1 MRRGCVGA
9 ARRKNG
15 DCTRKPWLARPAA
28 GSPADENTNL
38 LASMLRECSG
48 FHPPPRPILW
58 RASPGSLRPGPEE
71 PRPQAACARYNQP
84 SCAGESRDPVVFNPG
99 MKILDG
105 QPRGEEDER
114 QDRGR
119 GRCRGC
125 CGRVA
130 PPHARSLV
138 SDRGVGVTTG
148 SGKSTGG
155 GNARWRPRSPAGDGR
170 VCVRDGCGG
179 QSRLL

>member
-1 MRRGCVGA
+1 
-9 ARRKNG
+9 
-15 DCTRKPWLARPAA
+15 
-28 GSPADENTNL
+28 
-38 LASMLRECSG
+38 MLRG
-48 FHPPPRPILW
+48 AKTATV
-58 RASPGSLRPGPEE
+58 RASPGLPGLRQARPLTRTQTCWLPCSEYAAGSIHPHVPSFGAPRRALCGQVLKSHAHRRRAPATTNPLVESHGTQSSSVNLRSL
-71 PRPQAACARYNQP
+71 
-84 SCAGESRDPVVFNPG
+84 SR
-99 MKILDG
+99 MKTLDG
-105 QPRGEEDER
+105 QPSREKDKR

-148 SGKSTGG
+148 SGKSAGG